1 MRLFIAV
8 LPDAKVTKSLIAAMH
23 DLKLAGVGGSYTT
36 NASLHLTLAFL
47 GEVPDARPV
56 KESMEKLSVEHF
68 SLALEGSGNFGNLLY
83 AGVKGNQKMK
93 SAVKALRA
101 RLSADKIPYEKDS
114 FVPHFTLVRKAS
126 RVPKFPVGKAEME
139 VCRISLMRSDTKD
152 GKTSYREIFSI
163 PCK

>member
-36 NASLHLTLAFL
+36 NANLHMTLAFL
-47 GEVPDARPV
+47 GETADARPV
-56 KESMEKLSVEHF
+56 KESMEKLSLEHF
-68 SLALEGSGNFGNLLY
+68 SLALDGSGNFGNLLY

-93 SAVKALRA
+93 AAVKALRA
-101 RLSADKIPYEKDS
+101 QLSADKIPYEKDS
-114 FVPHFTLVRKAS
+114 FVPHFTLIRNAS
-126 RVPKFPVGKAEME
+126 RVAKFPVGKAEME
-139 VCRISLMRSDTKD
+139 VRRISLMRSDTKD
-152 GKTSYREIFSI
+152 GKNVYREIFSV